1 MNINQ
6 STIDLVKKWEG
17 FKAKAYLCPAGVW
30 TIGYG
35 TTSRASI
42 GIEVSQGMTISEK
55 EAERLLRIGLEK
67 FASQIRPMIKRPIND
82 NQFGAFLSLAYNI
95 GPGSFGKSSALRH
108 FNNGD
113 NASATQAMRAWNKA
127 RVNGKLQV
135 LQGLVNR
142 REDEIKLF
150 NTPVSSS
157 AAASPDRSSNGI
169 WSIIAAILKRFF
181 G

>member
-1 MNINQ
+1 MKVNQ
-6 STIDLVKKWEG
+6 ATVDLVKKKEG

-35 TTSRASI
+35 TTARAGI
-42 GIEVSQGMTISEK
+42 GVDVQQGMTISEK
-55 EAERLLRIGLEK
+55 EAERLLRLGLER
-67 FASQIRPMIKRPIND
+67 FASQIRPMIKQPIND

-95 GPGSFGKSSALRH
+95 GPSAFSKSSALRH
-108 FNNGD
+108 FNGGD

-127 RVNGKLQV
+127 RVKGKLQV

-150 NTPVSSS
+150 NTPVSATVTSQ
-157 AAASPDRSSNGI
+157 PEKTNGGF
-169 WSIIAAILKRFF
+169 WAIIEAILKRLF

>member
-6 STIDLVKKWEG
+6 ATIDLVKKWEG

-35 TTSRASI
+35 TTSNAGI
-42 GIEVSQGMTISEK
+42 GIEVRQGMTISERD
-55 EAERLLRIGLEK
+55 AERYLRLGLDK
-67 FASQIRPMIKRPIND
+67 FAAQIRPMINRPIND

-95 GPGSFGKSSALRH
+95 GPGAFGKSSALRH

-150 NTPVSSS
+150 NTPVSAAVTAKPEKSS
-157 AAASPDRSSNGI
+157 GGI
-169 WSIIAAILKRFF
+169 WAIIAAILKRVF